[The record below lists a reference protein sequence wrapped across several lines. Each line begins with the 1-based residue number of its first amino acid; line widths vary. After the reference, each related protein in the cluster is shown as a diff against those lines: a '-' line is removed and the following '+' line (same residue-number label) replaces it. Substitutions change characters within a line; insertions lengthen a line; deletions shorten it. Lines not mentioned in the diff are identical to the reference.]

1 MESDLITV
9 TSAGLYCEAGGF
21 YVDPWKAVGRAV
33 ITHAH
38 SDHARPGSEAYLCSI
53 SGEGVLR
60 ERIGADAGVEVLPFG
75 EERKLGEAT
84 VSLHPAG
91 HILGSAQVKIV
102 VGGEIWV
109 ISGDYKTV
117 PDASCEAFEPV
128 KCHTFISE
136 TTFGLPIY
144 RWPETQVIFGEIN
157 QWWRDNQ
164 RAGVTSVVFAY
175 ALGKAQRI
183 LAGIDASIGPVCVH
197 GAITKFLPYY
207 ERAGRPLAEVRHGTL
222 EGIADIK
229 GRGLVIAPASTQG
242 TPWLRRFGPSSLAFA
257 SGWMRIRGARRR
269 RALDRG
275 FILSDHADWDG
286 LVQTI
291 RDTGADRVGLTHGYS
306 RALSRWLREGGRD
319 TFELPT
325 RYTGEREEAV

>member
-21 YVDPWKAVGRAV
+21 YVDPWMAVGRAV

-60 ERIGADAGVEVLPFG
+60 ERIGTDAGVEILPFG

-144 RWPETQVIFGEIN
+144 RWPETRVIFGEIN
-157 QWWRDNQ
+157 QWWRANQ

-183 LAGIDASIGPVCVH
+183 LAGIDASIGPVYVH
-197 GAITKFLPYY
+197 GAVARFLPHY
-207 ERAGRPLAEVRHGTL
+207 ERAGRSLAEVQHGSP
-222 EGIADIK
+222 ESIADIK
-229 GRGLVIAPASTQG
+229 GRGLVIAPASTRG

-291 RDTGADRVGLTHGYS
+291 RDTGADRGGLTHGYS
-306 RALSRWLREGGRD
+306 RALSRWLREGGWD

-325 RYTGEREEAV
+325 RYTGEREEAE